1 MILIDCIKCY
11 FKVLDRIWLLLLAF
25 WIPVDI
31 LVVLF
36 EPLTVVAGLSWMFLC
51 PAIAFA
57 AYEAMKGESHGLRYY
72 LGECG
77 KYFGM
82 TFVFGFVFGLIVL
95 GLSFLLIIPGVLGFV
110 YLQFMTDAGYNLGL
124 TECGPALKK
133 SFRLVKGN
141 LWTTVFFQFVI
152 FCVCFVV
159 YIVPCLFL
167 DLDENG
173 AGSFL
178 TLLFLQIWFDLL
190 YLFWQVCGRVW
201 FLRLVRLDL
210 AGTRNGQ

>member
-1 MILIDCIKCY
+1 MILIDCVKSY

-36 EPLTVVAGLSWMFLC
+36 EPLTAVTGMTWMFLC

-57 AYEAMKGESHGLRYY
+57 AYDAMKGESHGFRHYLRKC
-72 LGECG
+72 GE
-77 KYFGM
+77 YFGM
-82 TFVFGFVFGLIVL
+82 TFVFGLVFGLIVL
-95 GLSFLLIIPGVLGFV
+95 GLGLFLIVPGILGFI
-110 YLQFMTDAGYNLGL
+110 YFQFMNDVGYNLGL
-124 TECGPALKK
+124 TDCGPALKK

-141 LWTTVFFQFVI
+141 LWTTAFFQFVI
-152 FCVCFVV
+152 FCACAVV
-159 YIVPCLFL
+159 SLVPCFTL

-178 TLLFLQIWFDLL
+178 TLLFIQVWFDLV

-201 FLRLVRLDL
+201 FLRLVRIDL
-210 AGTRNGQ
+210 AGAGM

>member
-1 MILIDCIKCY
+1 MILIDCVKSY

-36 EPLTVVAGLSWMFLC
+36 EPLTAVAGITWMFLC

-57 AYEAMKGESHGLRYY
+57 TYDAMKGESHGFRHYLRKC
-72 LGECG
+72 GEC
-77 KYFGM
+77 FGM
-82 TFVFGFVFGLIVL
+82 TFVFGLVFGLIVL
-95 GLSFLLIIPGVLGFV
+95 GLGLFLIVPGVLGFL
-110 YLQFMTDAGYNLGL
+110 YLQFMNDAGYNLGL
-124 TECGPALKK
+124 TDCGPALKR

-141 LWTTVFFQFVI
+141 LWTTAFFQIVI
-152 FCVCFVV
+152 FCACAVV
-159 YIVPCLFL
+159 FLVPCFTL

-178 TLLFLQIWFDLL
+178 TLLFLQVWFDLV

-201 FLRLVRLDL
+201 FLRLVRIDL
-210 AGTRNGQ
+210 ARAGM